1 MALSYGNL
9 ISRDVQVQH
18 TSLPVDLVIYEKVV
32 PLFMRAL
39 GSLANPEFK
48 SACIPENQERYNSVI
63 KRKDH

>member
-48 SACIPENQERYNSVI
+48 SACIPEN
-63 KRKDH
+63 